1 MLYSLHAGA
10 WGNEQPEL
18 EATNHRG
25 SEQTVARVS
34 RLVCFSGGLRPAKG
48 ILRGFLLWRSTP
60 VGCEQPWR
68 PGCHPRKKMRA
79 RRLKSNQ
86 KEARCKEQS
95 AVAFVKASGIR
106 LESAINPVLAV
117 SWLELEVFSRNHQG
131 FKSTNHQFKS
141 LRGKLVLLQGFIQA
155 FVRMKIAT

>member
-1 MLYSLHAGA
+1 MSSKEENEGQTPQKQPKRGA
-10 WGNEQPEL
+10 LQGTKCSSFRE
-18 EATNHRG
+18 
-25 SEQTVARVS
+25 S
-34 RLVCFSGGLRPAKG
+34 F
-48 ILRGFLLWRSTP
+48 
-60 VGCEQPWR
+60 
-68 PGCHPRKKMRA
+68 
-79 RRLKSNQ
+79 
-86 KEARCKEQS
+86 
-95 AVAFVKASGIR
+95 GIR